1 MVELLFFS
9 LLQCSGIQFVNMYF
23 CVHQI
28 SKVYDVTKSL
38 MHLTAVLYV
47 LIRSES
53 DHFNSMEDFVTL
65 YNPIL
70 RTVTL
75 LVNNVC
81 N

>member
-1 MVELLFFS
+1 MAQFNIFS
-9 LLQCSGIQFVNMYF
+9 K
-23 CVHQI
+23 I

-38 MHLTAVLYV
+38 MQMLAVLRRNG
-47 LIRSES
+47 LIWSES
-53 DHFNSMEDFVTL
+53 DHFNSMEDFVTG
-65 YNPIL
+65 YNPIS